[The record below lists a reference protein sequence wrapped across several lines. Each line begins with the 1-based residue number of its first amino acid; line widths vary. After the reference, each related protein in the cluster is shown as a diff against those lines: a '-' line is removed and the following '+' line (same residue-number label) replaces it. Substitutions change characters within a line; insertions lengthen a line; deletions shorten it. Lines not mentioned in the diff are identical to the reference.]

1 MLKKLCTLFC
11 CDEKKETTKTGGV
24 VGYFDNEDDLLEAAK
39 ATYLAGYRK
48 FDTISP
54 FPIHGMDDVMGLK
67 RSIIP
72 WFTFFA
78 GLTGCVFATW
88 FQWWTSAVDYPLN
101 IAGKPFFSLPA
112 FVPIIFEITVLFA
125 GLASFGAVLLLCRLP
140 QINPPILNNDLSC
153 HKFALYIS
161 ENDPKY
167 ESDQSKKHIEGLKS
181 SGVEFYKN
189 F

>member
-1 MLKKLCTLFC
+1 MLKNLCTLFC
-11 CDEKKETTKTGGV
+11 YDEKKETTKTGGV
-24 VGYFDNEDDLLEAAK
+24 VGYFNNENNLLEAAK
-39 ATYLAGYRK
+39 ATYSAGYK
-48 FDTISP
+48 NFDTISP
-54 FPIHGMDDVMGLK
+54 FPIHGMDDAMGLK

-72 WFTFFA
+72 WVTFFA

-140 QINPPILNNDLSC
+140 KIDPPILNTDLTC
-153 HKFALYIS
+153 YKFALYIS
-161 ENDPKY
+161 ENDASY
-167 ESDQSKKHIEGLKS
+167 DENQTKKHLEGLKS
-181 SGVEFYKN
+181 SGIEFYKN